1 MRPIAARP
9 RGMLSARGARNMRQ
23 KALYRGIL
31 ALSVLTGAGFAARAY
46 LNREARAAPEKGAP
60 GEGRVVPVVV
70 APVVA
75 RDMPVYLDGLG
86 NVVASATVTVRAQVS
101 GRLDEVLF
109 KEGQE
114 VRKGD
119 VLAQIDPRPFR
130 IQLHQAEAALA
141 RDRAQL
147 EGAKRNFD
155 RFTALGKDGLSSQ
168 QQIDD
173 QRTLVAQLE
182 ATSRADQAQIESAQL
197 SLDFARVTSPID
209 GVTGVRLVDRGNV
222 VSPSDPSGL
231 VVITQLDP
239 IAVVFTLPQDDLP
252 SINKEIAKGEL
263 TVDALS
269 RDGSKKLAE
278 GKLALVDN
286 QINASTATIRLKALF
301 PNPERLLWPNAFVK
315 ARLLLTTRKGAL
327 VVPSAVV
334 QRGPQGTFAYVIG
347 PDQKAAVR
355 PIQIEATQGELSIV
369 ASGLKAGEEVVVD
382 GQYQLRPGAKVA
394 ARKLD
399 EGPKGKVDE
408 GAKK

>member
-1 MRPIAARP
+1 
-9 RGMLSARGARNMRQ
+9 MLSARGARTMRPR
-23 KALYRGIL
+23 ALYRSIL
-31 ALSVLTGAGFAARAY
+31 ALSVLTAGGFAVRAY
-46 LNREARAAPEKGAP
+46 LNREARAAPGKEAQ

-70 APVVA
+70 VPVVA
-75 RDMPVYLDGLG
+75 KDMPVYLDGLG

-101 GRLDEVLF
+101 GRLDDVLF

-114 VRKGD
+114 VHKGD

-130 IQLHQAEAALA
+130 IQLHQADASLA

-147 EGAKRNFD
+147 EGARRNLD
-155 RFTALGKDGLSSQ
+155 RFTALGKDGLSSK

-182 ATSRADQAQIESAQL
+182 ATTRADQAQIESAQL

-222 VSPSDPSGL
+222 VSPSDPNGM

-252 SINKEIAKGEL
+252 AINKELAKGAL

-269 RDGSKKLAE
+269 RDGGKKLAE

-286 QINASTATIRLKALF
+286 QINQATATIRLKAMF
-301 PNPERLLWPNAFVK
+301 PNPDRVLWPNAFVK
-315 ARLLLTTRKGAL
+315 ARLLLTTKKDAL

-347 PDQKAAVR
+347 PDQKASVR
-355 PIQIEATQGELSIV
+355 PIQVEAAQGELSIL

-382 GQYQLRPGAKVA
+382 GQYQLKPGAKVA
-394 ARKLD
+394 ARKAD
-399 EGPKGKVDE
+399 EKGKPEEGGPKKVDE